1 MSNNIQIIA
10 NQLALKFSEDSD
22 IPSRFKK
29 DKSKKEEKKANLNSM
44 IENRFQENIK
54 D

>member
-1 MSNNIQIIA
+1 MANNILIAA

-29 DKSKKEEKKANLNSM
+29 DKKKKKTKKAT
-44 IENRFQENIK
+44 
-54 D
+54 